1 MSTTSNTD
9 TAAADG
15 AATDEAPVQ
24 LNRPRPVPKPST
36 STSPMVEYCAS

>member
-9 TAAADG
+9 TTAADAADG

-24 LNRPRPVPKPST
+24 LNRPKPVPK
-36 STSPMVEYCAS
+36 